1 MSLQKD
7 SLEELRN
14 LIKSI
19 IRVELNEASVSSN
32 IDGGEGPPSTPY
44 WVNDKER
51 KKKKKKK
58 SGYSGGHKN
67 PTIMGYMLAID
78 PKLRKNS

>member
-14 LIKSI
+14 LKKSI

-51 KKKKKKK
+51 KKKKKK
-58 SGYSGGHKN
+58 SGYSGGHKK
-67 PTIMGYMLAID
+67 PTLMGYMLAID
-78 PKLRKNS
+78 PKLRKTS